1 MEKSVRKLDF
11 APSGIATIV
20 QINDL
25 KNSPGF
31 VKKELRQAT
40 NQALQLLQDNYPEFV
55 AKQVINNCCDFLNLL
70 KFFMFSD

>member
-55 AKQVINNCCDFLNLL
+55 AKQVINSYLDFF
-70 KFFMFSD
+70 KYVGVFHV